1 METLITLLGTFLISL
16 IIQKI
21 WLKEYKFALAGR
33 IAMAAM
39 LVLTTIGH
47 FLFTEGMAMMIPF
60 LPFPIEI
67 VYITAF
73 IELSAAIGLLLPKY
87 KTPTGWFLILFFIL
101 LLPANIYAAANHI
114 NIETAAYDGEGLDYL
129 WFRIPLQLLFIVW
142 VYWSA
147 IRKS

>member
-21 WLKEYKFALAGR
+21 YLKEYKFALAGR

-39 LVLTTIGH
+39 LILTTIGH
-47 FLFTEGMAMMIPF
+47 FLFAKGMAMMISF

-67 VYITAF
+67 VYVTGV
-73 IELSAAIGLLLPKY
+73 IELLAAIGLLLPKY

-101 LLPANIYAAANHI
+101 LLPANIYAAVNHI
-114 NIETAAYDGEGLDYL
+114 NIQTGAYDGEGLDYL
-129 WFRIPLQLLFIVW
+129 WFRIPLQFLFIIW
-142 VYWSA
+142 VYWST